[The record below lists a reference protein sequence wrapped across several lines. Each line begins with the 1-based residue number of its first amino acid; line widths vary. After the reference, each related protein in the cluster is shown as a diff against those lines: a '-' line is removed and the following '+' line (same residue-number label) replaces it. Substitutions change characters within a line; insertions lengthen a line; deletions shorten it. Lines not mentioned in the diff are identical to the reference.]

1 MQKNALHI
9 LLADDDEDDRLFF
22 KDAFEEVKV
31 QTKVEFVF
39 DGLQLMEHLM
49 NPDTK
54 LPDILFLDL
63 NMPKK
68 TGKEHLKDIIIA
80 IYSTSS
86 SDEDIEDTFIEGA
99 NIYIKKPSDFNALKK
114 IINEVIT
121 LNWHYHTSGLNRD
134 NFLLSLK

>member
-31 QTKVEFVF
+31 QTNVEFVF

-54 LPDILFLDL
+54 LPDILFLD
-63 NMPKK
+63 
-68 TGKEHLKDIIIA
+68 
-80 IYSTSS
+80 
-86 SDEDIEDTFIEGA
+86 
-99 NIYIKKPSDFNALKK
+99 
-114 IINEVIT
+114 
-121 LNWHYHTSGLNRD
+121 
-134 NFLLSLK
+134 

>member
-1 MQKNALHI
+1 MVKEYIHI
-9 LLADDDEDDRLFF
+9 ILADDDEDDRLFF

-63 NMPKK
+63 NMPKMDGYTLCSEIK
-68 TGKEHLKDIIIA
+68 ANENLRRIHIILHSSLSGVFNQAMVSKVGADQFIA
-80 IYSTSS
+80 KFHPDELTSAVQKW
-86 SDEDIEDTFIEGA
+86 I
-99 NIYIKKPSDFNALKK
+99 NA
-114 IINEVIT
+114 
-121 LNWHYHTSGLNRD
+121 S
-134 NFLLSLK
+134 